1 MKPLEGGGKVK
12 RYFEFTGADADRGTS
27 NSSKFWEVDVDGQ
40 TVTVRFGKIGAS
52 GQTTVKDLGSPTE
65 AAAQVLNPSGVDAML
80 SALGGA
86 ES

>member
-1 MKPLEGGGKVK
+1 MKPLEGGKVK

-52 GQTTVKDLGSPTE
+52 GQTTVKDLGSPAE
-65 AAAQVLNPSGVDAML
+65 AAAHADKLIAEKVKKGYVES
-80 SALGGA
+80 SA
-86 ES
+86 